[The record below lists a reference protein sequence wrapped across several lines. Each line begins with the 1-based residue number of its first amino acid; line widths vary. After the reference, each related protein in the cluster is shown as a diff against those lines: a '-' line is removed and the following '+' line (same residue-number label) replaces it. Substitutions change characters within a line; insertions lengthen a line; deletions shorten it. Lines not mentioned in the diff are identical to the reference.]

1 MVAGQ
6 DIGTDGNRI
15 RDRVLG
21 KLELDL
27 HEEQIVVSM
36 IHGIPNYNFQW
47 MNGPA

>member
-15 RDRVLG
+15 RVCVLR